1 MAKFCALKTFTWFE
15 KSCQSPNLS
24 ATKFLCFFATE
35 CHKKRIATLFRG
47 LLWSICRGEVIFI
60 RFCLG
65 FLPVLRQ
72 AKLLFS
78 RALRGRILAIV
89 GKVTK
94 SFLLDKPFCEIAPE
108 QIQWNLK
115 NYNFSAADDLRLKN
129 WLLLLTI
136 QVCELCREL
145 SLNFD
150 EKMVDWL
157 S

>member
-1 MAKFCALKTFTWFE
+1 MAKFCALKTFTWSE

-47 LLWSICRGEVIFI
+47 LLWSICRGEVIFT
-60 RFCLG
+60 RLCLG
-65 FLPVLRQ
+65 FFLPVLRQ

-108 QIQWNLK
+108 KILLNLK
-115 NYNFSAADDLRLKN
+115 NYSRKVCYQGVVGQFQNPWCDAYAIVSF
-129 WLLLLTI
+129 LL
-136 QVCELCREL
+136 
-145 SLNFD
+145 
-150 EKMVDWL
+150 
-157 S
+157 